1 MSDVLNAIIGGLLL
15 IGSLFMLLG
24 AYGLVKLPDFFT
36 RLHAPTSASTLGIGS
51 LALAT
56 VLHHL
61 ANDKPA
67 LTPLLLLLFIFISA
81 PVTAYMLARCA
92 REEQR
97 AEK

>member
-1 MSDVLNAIIGGLLL
+1 MSDFLNIAIGALLL
-15 IGSLFMLLG
+15 IGGLFTLLG
-24 AYGLVKLPDFFT
+24 AYGLAKLPDFFT
-36 RLHAPTSASTLGIGS
+36 RLHAPTKASTLGIGS

-56 VLHHL
+56 MLHHI
-61 ANDKPA
+61 AHDEPA

-81 PVTAYMLARCA
+81 PVTAYLLARCA